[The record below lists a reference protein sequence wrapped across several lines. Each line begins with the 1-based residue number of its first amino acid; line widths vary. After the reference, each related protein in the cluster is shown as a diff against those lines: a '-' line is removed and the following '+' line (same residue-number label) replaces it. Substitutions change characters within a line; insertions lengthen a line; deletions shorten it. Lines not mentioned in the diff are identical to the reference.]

1 MGTRKQNC
9 TMLLLIGIMSA
20 INSCLSHNTTTHVVQ
35 NHQLDHVIN
44 KFLRPK
50 LELKNCNIFKGHWV
64 WDASYPMY
72 DSSQCPSIRKEFDCL
87 KYGRPDK
94 FYLQYRWQPDDCDL
108 PRFDGVDFLT
118 RMRGKKIMYVGDSLS
133 LNNWQS
139 LVCLLHAAV
148 PNSNIIQ
155 QKTGDIKSWDF
166 QDYDVSVM
174 MYPSSYLVDIEN
186 EQIGRVLK
194 LNSLK
199 GGNIWKEIDV
209 VIFNSWLWWLRK
221 GPKQSWDYIQDGT
234 VVLKDMD
241 RKDAYRKAL
250 TTWAKWVDSGI
261 NPLKTKVYFQ
271 GTNPSHYNGKDWD
284 EIGVRD
290 CSKETI
296 PTKGSTYPSSVPPAL
311 EVVKQVLSTMSTP
324 VYLLD
329 ITTLSQLRKDGHPG
343 SYNGFGG
350 IDCTHWC
357 VSGLPDTWNQLLYT
371 SLIM

>member
-20 INSCLSHNTTTHVVQ
+20 INSCLSHNATTNVVQ

-94 FYLQYRWQPDDCDL
+94 FYLKYRWQPDDCDL

-221 GPKQSWDYIQDGT
+221 GPKQS
-234 VVLKDMD
+234 
-241 RKDAYRKAL
+241 
-250 TTWAKWVDSGI
+250 
-261 NPLKTKVYFQ
+261 
-271 GTNPSHYNGKDWD
+271 GKDWD
-284 EIGVRD
+284 KTGVRD

-296 PTKGSTYPSSVPPAL
+296 PTKGSTYPSPVPPAL
-311 EVVKQVLSTMSTP
+311 EVVKQILSTMSTP

-343 SYNGFGG
+343 SYNGFRG